1 MKKRTLEIS
10 LESNSNEGD
19 GHNDETVVA
28 RVLELIQQ
36 GYTSGYEPTWCIKE
50 EERVN
55 LLKGE
60 K

>member
-10 LESNSNEGD
+10 LESNSIEGD
-19 GHNDETVVA
+19 GHDDETVVA

-50 EERVN
+50 DN
-55 LLKGE
+55 WTKAL
-60 K
+60 